1 MNMKKIFILLGFIF
15 FAFACAEAR
24 PYTDAAAANRIKRA
38 AEKKVS
44 RHLSEPALI
53 SAARNGNL
61 RNVEALLASS
71 PETVKVTDTYGNNVF
86 HAAGNEEVFGLLWTR
101 VGESVRE
108 ELLRQRNRA
117 GETPWMAHIAYGHEK
132 LFLKYFPQSVLYR
145 RLEQTSA
152 SLKGSGLDYSVAQ
165 IKRDEL
171 IKECSL
177 GTQTLWVRAD
187 LFYKGSM
194 ADAQYAAY
202 AKPMAAVRKMIGS
215 VAPFLVR

>member
-24 PYTDAAAANRIKRA
+24 PYIDAAAANRIKRA
-38 AEKKVS
+38 AEEKAG
-44 RHLSEPALI
+44 RYLSEPSLI
-53 SAARNGNL
+53 AAARNGNL

-71 PETVKVTDTYGNNVF
+71 PETIKVTDAYGNNVF
-86 HAAGNEEVFGLLWTR
+86 HAARNEEVFGLLWTR

-108 ELLRQRNRA
+108 ELLGQRNRA

-132 LFLKYFPQSVLYR
+132 LFLKYFPQSALYR